1 MGIFGA
7 LFGGVRRMNA
17 DPDQQQFAKLLIAAA
32 EDSGIRARID
42 LTNWLIKQRW
52 AANGKETRNRIA
64 HALSIVKIASLPATY
79 ERAREIG
86 EQIHTDTYRL
96 G

>member
-7 LFGGVRRMNA
+7 LFGIKRMNA

-32 EDSGIRARID
+32 ENSSIRARID
-42 LTNWLIKQRW
+42 LTNWLIKRPW
-52 AANGKETRNRIA
+52 AASGKETRTRIA
-64 HALSIVKIASLPATY
+64 HALSIVKVASLPATY
-79 ERAREIG
+79 ERACEIG
-86 EQIHTDTYRL
+86 KRIHMDSYQL